1 MKWGNQL
8 LRKRHLYVLSALCAI
23 ILVGCK
29 SQVKEASLVSDIGE
43 KSIGIKDIGDTQI
56 NLVDP
61 TSGKMVKQINLTS
74 LGYFQDENQYKLNIK
89 KIANEIGKQI
99 DQKMIPSRMTS
110 DGIWKEGKPSYEL
123 FEKELVEDLMDVG
136 MWERSRA
143 LPIVKKRPIAQSK
156 DANRNSEV
164 IGKYVADIVGTA
176 NGKIEN
182 IRLSANT
189 INGVILGKGDRFSFN
204 ALIGDTTPD
213 KGYQLGKEIVAGK
226 LVDGYGGG
234 VCQTSS
240 TLYNAADQA
249 GLKMIER
256 YSHSKPVGYVPIGR
270 DATIAYPYF
279 DLVFENANNV
289 LVQIFMK
296 VEGNRLTAEI
306 HRLI

>member
-1 MKWGNQL
+1 L

-61 TSGKMVKQINLTS
+61 TSGKIVKQINLTS

-279 DLVFENANNV
+279 DLVFENTNNV

>member
-1 MKWGNQL
+1 M

-279 DLVFENANNV
+279 DLVFENTNNV

>member
-8 LRKRHLYVLSALCAI
+8 LRKRHLYVLSTLCAI

-270 DATIAYPYF
+270 DATIAYSYF
-279 DLVFENANNV
+279 DLVFENTNNV

>member
-1 MKWGNQL
+1 M
-8 LRKRHLYVLSALCAI
+8 LRKRHLYVLSALCTI

-29 SQVKEASLVSDIGE
+29 PQVKEVSLVSDIGK
-43 KSIGIKDIGDTQI
+43 KSIGIKDIGDKQI
-56 NLVDP
+56 NLVDS
-61 TSGKMVKQINLTS
+61 TSGKIMKQLNLTS
-74 LGYFQDENQYKLNIK
+74 LGYFQDDDVYKLNIK
-89 KIANEIGKQI
+89 KIANELGKQI
-99 DQKMIPSRMTS
+99 DKKMIPSRMTS
-110 DGIWKEGKPSYEL
+110 DGRWEEGKPSYEL
-123 FEKELVEDLMDVG
+123 FEKELVGDLMDVG
-136 MWERSRA
+136 IWDRSYT
-143 LPIVKKRPIAQSK
+143 LPIIKKQPIAQSK
-156 DANRNSEV
+156 DANRNSKV
-164 IGKYVADIVGTA
+164 IGKYATDIVGTG

-279 DLVFENANNV
+279 DLAFENTNDV
-289 LVQIFMK
+289 PVQIFMK
-296 VEGNRLTAEI
+296 VEGKTLIAEI
-306 HRLI
+306 RMLI

>member
-1 MKWGNQL
+1 M
-8 LRKRHLYVLSALCAI
+8 LRKKHLYVLSALCTI
-23 ILVGCK
+23 TLVGCK
-29 SQVKEASLVSDIGE
+29 SQIKEVSLVSDIGE
-43 KSIGIKDIGDTQI
+43 KSMGIKDIGDRKI

-61 TSGKMVKQINLTS
+61 TSGKIVKQINLTS
-74 LGYFQDENQYKLNIK
+74 LGYFKDENQYKLRIK

-99 DQKMIPSRMTS
+99 DQKMTPSRMTS
-110 DGIWKEGKPSYEL
+110 DGRWEEGKPSYEL

-136 MWERSRA
+136 IWEQSHS
-143 LPIVKKRPIAQSK
+143 LPNDKKQPVAQLTDTNNNSK
-156 DANRNSEV
+156 V
-164 IGKYVADIVGTA
+164 IGKYTTGIVGTS

-240 TLYNAADQA
+240 TLYNAADQS

-279 DLVFENANNV
+279 DLVFENTNDV
-289 LVQIFMK
+289 PVQIFMK
-296 VEGNRLTAEI
+296 VEGNTLTAEVI
-306 HRLI
+306 KRLPLTC

>member
-1 MKWGNQL
+1 M
-8 LRKRHLYVLSALCAI
+8 LRKRHLYVFSALCAT
-23 ILVGCK
+23 ILVGCQ
-29 SQVKEASLVSDIGE
+29 SQVKEASLVSNIGE
-43 KSIGIKDIGDTQI
+43 KSIGIKEIGDTQI

-61 TSGKMVKQINLTS
+61 TGGKIVKQINLTS
-74 LGYFQDENQYKLNIK
+74 LGYFQDKNQYKLNIK

-110 DGIWKEGKPSYEL
+110 DGIWEEGKPSYEL
-123 FEKELVEDLMDVG
+123 LEKELVEDLMDVG
-136 MWERSRA
+136 MWERSYS
-143 LPIVKKRPIAQSK
+143 LPIVKKQPIAQSK

-164 IGKYVADIVGTA
+164 IGKYVTEITGTA
-176 NGKIEN
+176 SGKIEN
-182 IRLSANT
+182 IRLSANN
-189 INGVILGKGDRFSFN
+189 ISGVTLGKGDRFSFN

-213 KGYQLGKEIVAGK
+213 KGYQIGKEIVAGK

-256 YSHSKPVGYVPIGR
+256 YSHSKPVGYVPIGS

-279 DLVFENANNV
+279 DLVFENTNDE
-289 LVQIFMK
+289 LVKIFMK

>member
-1 MKWGNQL
+1 M

-61 TSGKMVKQINLTS
+61 TSGKIVKQINLTS

-143 LPIVKKRPIAQSK
+143 LSIVKKRPIAQSK

-164 IGKYVADIVGTA
+164 IGKYVTDIVGTA

-279 DLVFENANNV
+279 DLVFENTNNV
-289 LVQIFMK
+289 RVQIFMK
-296 VEGNRLTAEI
+296 VEGNRLNAEI